1 MKKIIYLCAMMLLCL
16 NAMAQID
23 PYDKNWD
30 TVFIED
36 FSGVGIIENNK
47 LK

>member
-16 NAMAQID
+16 NMMAQID

-30 TVFIED
+30 TIVFDD
-36 FSGVGIIENNK
+36 FSTPCLLFYEKI
-47 LK
+47 